1 MTSSY
6 ERFQGSEMDWK
17 PRVLVCTSSLQSN
30 VQGFIDCISREFGHL
45 TRDIQFC
52 QLPYNDVSD
61 FSFRD
66 RPVDAVILC
75 HSIHNRRMAIT
86 DVTDALYDKFLPRAE
101 HLLGK
106 NNIGVI
112 VHDMPSEKMDTSD
125 KYKQQIGFLRTT
137 QPTTFACA
145 SLVEMAGKLEP
156 NSPEL
161 FGDTL
166 IQIEQFLR
174 GTSPRKAQAR
184 NSDVALP
191 TSIKNKTVI
200 FGFVTAACALA
211 LITIIIVVATEG
223 NTNPNS
229 NSTAVEVGHVGS
241 HAPLN
246 RSDRAVNMDGMKLT
260 IPPDSSVERGGE
272 ERDEGEEKII
282 GKVEWEGERD
292 GGEEREE
299 GEEKIIEKMEWERER
314 ERQEGE
320 REGEEKR
327 IEKGESE
334 GAEEG
339 EGDKRRAEKTG
350 ERKRGP
356 G

>member
-1 MTSSY
+1 
-6 ERFQGSEMDWK
+6 MDWK

-45 TRDIQFC
+45 ARDIQFC

-86 DVTDALYDKFLPRAE
+86 DVTDALYDKFLPKAA

-125 KYKQQIGFLRTT
+125 KYKQQIQFLKTT
-137 QPTTFACA
+137 QPTTFDCA
-145 SLVEMAGKLEP
+145 SLVAMAGNLGP

-161 FGDTL
+161 FGDSL

-174 GTSPRKAQAR
+174 GTSPRKAAAR

-200 FGFVTAACALA
+200 FGSVIALCALA
-211 LITIIIVVATEG
+211 LIAIIIVVATVEE
-223 NTNPNS
+223 TNPNS
-229 NSTAVEVGHVGS
+229 NSTTVEVGS
-241 HAPLN
+241 HAAQN
-246 RSDRAVNMDGMKLT
+246 RSDRAVNMDGMKFT

-272 ERDEGEEKII
+272 EREEGEEKII
-282 GKVEWEGERD
+282 EKVEWEGERD
-292 GGEEREE
+292 GGEERDE

>member
-166 IQIEQFLR
+166 IQIEQFLK
-174 GTSPRKAQAR
+174 GASPRRVAAR
-184 NSDVALP
+184 NSGVAMP

-200 FGFVTAACALA
+200 FGSVIAVCALA
-211 LITIIIVVATEG
+211 LIIIIVVVTVEE
-223 NTNPNS
+223 TNPNS
-229 NSTAVEVGHVGS
+229 NSTAVEVGS
-241 HAPLN
+241 HAPQN
-246 RSDRAVNMDGMKLT
+246 RSDRAVNMDGMKFT

-272 ERDEGEEKII
+272 KRDEGEEKII
-282 GKVEWEGERD
+282 EKIEWEG
-292 GGEEREE
+292 
-299 GEEKIIEKMEWERER
+299 ER

-327 IEKGESE
+327 IEQGESE
-334 GAEEG
+334 RAEEG